1 MMQYQYLLDFQISLS
16 LYLLPLLSLFV
27 TIYITICKHDIYI
40 YKDISLSLSLPIY
53 KYIYINNYTL
63 NILNSSGSCIRC
75 IPIIPEV
82 VILIHIAGV
91 FMCFPSIP
99 TFPSAATCPRRLSTE
114 NFWIWHVA
122 GTTGSWLSSP
132 VFKGWYGKN
141 NLDNR
146 EWFCANSKLKLAG
159 EIAGRSNMIVW

>member
-27 TIYITICKHDIYI
+27 TIYTTICKHDIYI
-40 YKDISLSLSLPIY
+40 YIQIFLSLSLSI
-53 KYIYINNYTL
+53 YIYINNYTL

-146 EWFCANSKLKLAG
+146 EWFCANSKLRLAG